1 MKQDSEI
8 VVAIDVGTSKVC
20 TIVARRDDRSGI
32 RVISHSVVPSKGIDK
47 GNVTDV
53 DATSRAIS
61 ASVAEAA
68 AVAGVPINEAYVGV
82 TGSHITYENRHDQ
95 LRWATERGVITT
107 ADLLEVPRTVTASIR
122 EEGRKVLHTL
132 PRNYVLDG
140 QRGIRNPL
148 GMHTT
153 RLEVES
159 HVISGASDEVDN
171 LLHAVHQ
178 AGMNVNSL
186 VLVPIAS
193 AQAVLSDDDME
204 SGAALVDVG
213 AGTTDIVVYSNGS
226 PFYNAVLPIGGFQFT
241 NDIRVTYSTTYE
253 AAEKAKQ
260 EIGNT
265 EPATVKANEEVSL
278 PIEGRTSNR
287 QVAVREICQLMRER
301 AQELVRLIRIKLHEA
316 GQSETSG
323 VRLIFSGGASE
334 LPGLD
339 DMVRRT
345 ISNHVRIGV
354 PGGIQDL
361 PDELRSPK
369 FATSIGMLLW
379 AIRDGESA
387 QSSVADKVREYKPG
401 PNNGVSKI
409 LKKLLPR

>member
-32 RVISHSVVPSKGIDK
+32 RVISHSVVTSKGMDK

-82 TGSHITYENRHDQ
+82 TGSHITYQNRHDQ

-122 EEGRKVLHTL
+122 EEGRRVLHAL

-159 HVISGASDEVDN
+159 HVISGGSQEVDN

-213 AGTTDIVVYSNGS
+213 AGTTDIVVYANGS
-226 PFYNAVLPIGGFQFT
+226 AFYNAVLPIGGFQFT

-339 DMVRRT
+339 DMARRT

-354 PGGIQDL
+354 PEGIQDL
-361 PDELRSPK
+361 PEELRSPK
-369 FATSIGMLLW
+369 FATGIGMLLW
-379 AIRDGESA
+379 AMRDGESV
-387 QSSVADKVREYKPG
+387 QSSVADKVREYKPV
-401 PNNGVSKI
+401 PNNGMSKI